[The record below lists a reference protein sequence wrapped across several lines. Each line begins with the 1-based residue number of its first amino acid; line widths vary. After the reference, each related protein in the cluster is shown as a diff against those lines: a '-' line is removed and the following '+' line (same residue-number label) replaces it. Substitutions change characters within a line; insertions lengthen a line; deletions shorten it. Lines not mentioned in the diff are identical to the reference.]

1 MSSIEQIEERR
12 ERLEKSQP
20 SKKEQIQRLEEQIKE
35 FEKSVCELEQRK
47 RENSGNTGLL
57 KEIDRELGN
66 IQETC
71 DGIEEEIWHLKNPPK
86 DIHDVIRLTYEVI
99 DKILPILLRI
109 FDSIRRRQ
117 SDVSVPSDLEIYIS
131 EFRQFGNHPAEWSKL
146 MAMLQLPKKETD
158 SDSDEEEVPDSD
170 SDKVL
175 EVWKYKLSWLHV
187 IFFQDKIH
195 SDYLSDFGLLMTIA
209 LTNCDEYKSI
219 LNTEKDDDEMIREFF
234 SDCRYLD
241 MKKYPIIFFKV
252 LDHPTI
258 RSHFLENLKLECL
271 ETLHDHLSKICS
283 FFEHHHYAR
292 NFTEDELNQ
301 MISDL
306 HEVYDMFDVDVDV

>member
-1 MSSIEQIEERR
+1 MASLPIEIDKVE
-12 ERLEKSQP
+12 
-20 SKKEQIQRLEEQIKE
+20 I
-35 FEKSVCELEQRK
+35 ELETLYTEQYDLQK
-47 RENSGNTGLL
+47 KMLSQNCVKKL
-57 KEIDRELGN
+57 KSLQHSFDSVS
-66 IQETC
+66 ET
-71 DGIEEEIWHLKNPPK
+71 IEDSLRQLWHLKNPPK
-86 DIHDVIRLTYEVI
+86 DIHDVFRLTYEVI
-99 DKILPILLRI
+99 EKILPILLRI

-158 SDSDEEEVPDSD
+158 SDSD

-234 SDCRYLD
+234 SDCQHLD
-241 MKKYPIIFFKV
+241 MKKYPILFFKV

-258 RSHFLENLKLECL
+258 RSHFLENPELECL

-283 FFEHHHYAR
+283 FFEYHHYAR
-292 NFTEDELNQ
+292 DFTADELKQ

-306 HEVYDMFDVDVDV
+306 HEVCDIFDVDVDV

>member
-1 MSSIEQIEERR
+1 MESKIE
-12 ERLEKSQP
+12 K
-20 SKKEQIQRLEEQIKE
+20 
-35 FEKSVCELEQRK
+35 ELETLY
-47 RENSGNTGLL
+47 REQHDLQKKMLSRDVSVKEL
-57 KEIDRELGN
+57 KSLQHSFDSVSETIEDSLREL
-66 IQETC
+66 
-71 DGIEEEIWHLKNPPK
+71 WHLKNPPK
-86 DIHDVIRLTYEVI
+86 DIHDVFRLTYEVI
-99 DKILPILLRI
+99 EKILPILLRI

-117 SDVSVPSDLEIYIS
+117 SDASVPSDLEISIS
-131 EFRQFGNHPAEWSKL
+131 ELKQFGNHPAEWSKL

-158 SDSDEEEVPDSD
+158 SDSD
-170 SDKVL
+170 KVS

-195 SDYLSDFGLLMTIA
+195 SNYLSDFGLLMTIA

-234 SDCRYLD
+234 SDCQHLD
-241 MKKYPIIFFKV
+241 MKKYPILFFKV

-258 RSHFLENLKLECL
+258 RSHFLENPELECL

-283 FFEHHHYAR
+283 FFEYHHYAR
-292 NFTEDELNQ
+292 DFTADELKQ

-306 HEVYDMFDVDVDV
+306 HEVYDMFDVDVDVDV

>member
-1 MSSIEQIEERR
+1 MESKIE
-12 ERLEKSQP
+12 K
-20 SKKEQIQRLEEQIKE
+20 
-35 FEKSVCELEQRK
+35 ELETLY
-47 RENSGNTGLL
+47 REQHDLQKKMLSRDVSVKEL
-57 KEIDRELGN
+57 KSLQHSFDSISETIEDSLREL
-66 IQETC
+66 
-71 DGIEEEIWHLKNPPK
+71 WHLKNPPK
-86 DIHDVIRLTYEVI
+86 DIHDVFRLTYEVI
-99 DKILPILLRI
+99 EKILPILLRI

-117 SDVSVPSDLEIYIS
+117 SDASVPSDLEISIS
-131 EFRQFGNHPAEWSKL
+131 ELKQFGNHPAEWSKL

-170 SDKVL
+170 SDKVS

-195 SDYLSDFGLLMTIA
+195 SNYLSDFGLLMTIA

-234 SDCRYLD
+234 SDCQHLD
-241 MKKYPIIFFKV
+241 MKKYPILFFKV

-258 RSHFLENLKLECL
+258 RSHFLENPELECL

-283 FFEHHHYAR
+283 FFEYHHYAR
-292 NFTEDELNQ
+292 DFTADELKQ

-306 HEVYDMFDVDVDV
+306 HKVCDMFDVDVDV

>member
-1 MSSIEQIEERR
+1 
-12 ERLEKSQP
+12 
-20 SKKEQIQRLEEQIKE
+20 
-35 FEKSVCELEQRK
+35 
-47 RENSGNTGLL
+47 
-57 KEIDRELGN
+57 
-66 IQETC
+66 
-71 DGIEEEIWHLKNPPK
+71 
-86 DIHDVIRLTYEVI
+86 
-99 DKILPILLRI
+99 
-109 FDSIRRRQ
+109 
-117 SDVSVPSDLEIYIS
+117 
-131 EFRQFGNHPAEWSKL
+131 

-158 SDSDEEEVPDSD
+158 SDSD

-234 SDCRYLD
+234 SDCQHLD
-241 MKKYPIIFFKV
+241 MKKYPILFFKV

-258 RSHFLENLKLECL
+258 RSHFLENPELECL

-283 FFEHHHYAR
+283 FFEYHHYAR
-292 NFTEDELNQ
+292 DFTADELKQ

-306 HEVYDMFDVDVDV
+306 HEVCDIFDVDVDV

>member
-1 MSSIEQIEERR
+1 MLFFTHYNLQMASLPIEIDKVE
-12 ERLEKSQP
+12 
-20 SKKEQIQRLEEQIKE
+20 I
-35 FEKSVCELEQRK
+35 ELETLYTEQYDLQK
-47 RENSGNTGLL
+47 KMLSQNCVKKL
-57 KEIDRELGN
+57 KSLQHSFDSVS
-66 IQETC
+66 ET
-71 DGIEEEIWHLKNPPK
+71 IEDSLRQLWHLKNPPK
-86 DIHDVIRLTYEVI
+86 DIHDVFRLTYEVI
-99 DKILPILLRI
+99 EKILPILLRI

-158 SDSDEEEVPDSD
+158 SDSD

-234 SDCRYLD
+234 SDCQHLD
-241 MKKYPIIFFKV
+241 MKKYPILFFKV

-258 RSHFLENLKLECL
+258 RSHFLENPELECL

-283 FFEHHHYAR
+283 FFEYHHYAR
-292 NFTEDELNQ
+292 DFTADELKQ

-306 HEVYDMFDVDVDV
+306 HEVCDIFDVDVDV